1 MEKSLRVLE
10 KIWRRF
16 GDLKRL
22 SEIFLENKELKDE
35 RGFVLEISEFELML
49 IKLFNQQ
56 FTKC

>member
-1 MEKSLRVLE
+1 MEKLLRVLE

-16 GDLKRL
+16 RDLKRL
-22 SEIFLENKELKDE
+22 IEIFLENKELKDE
-35 RGFVLEISEFELML
+35 RGFLLEISKFELML